1 MRVTVQELQQLF
13 YLNRLIER
21 EQDKLDDLRSAAGLK
36 SPAFSDMPKAPGAHD
51 KIGELVPKI
60 VDQEREIEK
69 NIQAYTQTRDRL
81 QDYIRKVPNT
91 RIKLILSLRFLD
103 MLPWQ
108 EVADTIGGKETE
120 YSVKQACYRYVD
132 GKTMPAW
139 MGQQMSMFEDEP
151 ATSEA

>member
-1 MRVTVQELQQLF
+1 MTVQELQQLF
-13 YLNRLIER
+13 YLNRMIER

-108 EVADTIGGKETE
+108 EVADIIGGRETE
-120 YSVKQACYRYVD
+120 YSVKQACYRYID
-132 GKTMPAW
+132 GKTTPEW
-139 MGQQMSMFEDEP
+139 MANQISMFDDEQQI
-151 ATSEA
+151 SV

>member
-1 MRVTVQELQQLF
+1 MTVQELQQLF

-36 SPAFSDMPKAPGAHD
+36 SPAFSDMPKAPGARD

-60 VDQEREIEK
+60 VDQEREIEQ
-69 NIQAYTQTRDRL
+69 NLQAYTETRDRL
-81 QDYIRKVPNT
+81 QDYIRRVPNT

-108 EVADTIGGKETE
+108 EVADAIGGKETE

-132 GKTMPAW
+132 GKTMPEW
-139 MGQQMSMFEDEP
+139 MGQQVSMFDEI
-151 ATSEA
+151 

>member
-1 MRVTVQELQQLF
+1 MTVQELQQLF
-13 YLNRLIER
+13 YLNRMIER

-103 MLPWQ
+103 MMPWQ

-139 MGQQMSMFEDEP
+139 MANQISIFDDEQQISV
-151 ATSEA
+151 

>member
-1 MRVTVQELQQLF
+1 MTVQELQQLF

-60 VDQEREIEK
+60 VDQEREIEQ
-69 NIQAYTQTRDRL
+69 NLQAYTETRDRL
-81 QDYIRKVPNT
+81 QDYIRRVPNT

-108 EVADTIGGKETE
+108 EVADAIGGKETE

-132 GKTMPAW
+132 GKTMPEW
-139 MGQQMSMFEDEP
+139 MGQQVSMFDEI
-151 ATSEA
+151 

>member
-1 MRVTVQELQQLF
+1 MIVQELQQLF

-69 NIQAYTQTRDRL
+69 ILRAYTETRTRL
-81 QDYIRKVPNT
+81 EAYIRNVPNA
-91 RIKLILSLRFLD
+91 RIKLILTLRFLD
-103 MLPWQ
+103 QKPWQ
-108 EVADTIGGKETE
+108 EVADTIGGRETE

-132 GKTMPAW
+132 GKTMPEW
-139 MGQQMSMFEDEP
+139 MGKQVSMFEDDAIGNP
-151 ATSEA
+151 

>member
-1 MRVTVQELQQLF
+1 MTVQELQQLF

-69 NIQAYTQTRDRL
+69 NIQSYTQTRDRL

-139 MGQQMSMFEDEP
+139 MGQQMSMFEDGAIGNP
-151 ATSEA
+151 